1 MTGEKPSTT
10 VGTVLVIDDEAP
22 ICNGCRLSLG
32 DQGYSVD
39 TFTTAASGLDALRH
53 HPYDLVL
60 LDLKLP
66 DIDGMTVLKRIRN
79 DQPGTHI
86 IIMTGYA
93 SVESAVAAMKLGAF
107 DYLSKPFSDDELIL
121 ATAKAINNKRLAE
134 ENRILRKQLFAA
146 FNFSNIVG
154 QNPALTRIF
163 DKIRKAAPTDST
175 ILLEGESGTGKELF
189 AKAVHGHSRRATR
202 QFVVVDCSTFTASLL
217 ESELF
222 GHVRGAFTGAVKSK
236 PGIFEIA
243 DGGTLFLDEV
253 ANLSPEIQSKLL
265 RVMETGQFKPVGGD
279 HLKTT
284 NIRIIAATNR
294 RLQQMVD
301 KGEFRSDLF
310 YRLYVMPI
318 VIPPL
323 RDRRDDI
330 PQLAYHF
337 LRKFSKEMGRRIQGF
352 SDEALETL
360 IQHDW
365 PGNVR
370 QLKNVVERLVIMC
383 DERLLCYH
391 HLSDNLQLGSAADHG
406 PIPATLKDLKK
417 AKQAVIKKNYDPI
430 EKAFLVKA
438 LEKSGGNI
446 RQAAGSVGMQ
456 RSNFSTL
463 VKKHHLSAAGRQ
475 RFHAE
480 SERFDERGDAHRRH
494 SNRGV

>member
-1 MTGEKPSTT
+1 MTAENQSAPG
-10 VGTVLVIDDEAP
+10 GTVLVIDDEIP
-22 ICNGCRLSLG
+22 ICSGCRLSLG

-39 TFTTAASGLDALRH
+39 TFTTAASGLDALQH

-66 DIDGMTVLKRIRN
+66 DMDGMTVLKRIRN
-79 DQPGTHI
+79 DQPDTHI
-86 IIMTGYA
+86 VIMTGYA
-93 SVESAVAAMKLGAF
+93 SVESAVAAMKMGAF

-121 ATAKAINNKRLAE
+121 AAAKAINNKRLAE

-154 QNPALTRIF
+154 QNPVLTRIF

-189 AKAVHGHSRRATR
+189 AKAIHGHSRRATR
-202 QFVVVDCSTFTASLL
+202 QFVVVDCSTFSASLL

-222 GHVRGAFTGAVKSK
+222 GHVRGAFTGAVKNK

-253 ANLSPEIQSKLL
+253 ANLSLEIQGKLL
-265 RVMETGQFKPVGGD
+265 RVMETGQFKPVGGE

-284 NIRIIAATNR
+284 DIRIIAATNR

-360 IQHDW
+360 IRYDW

-383 DERLLCYH
+383 DERLLRH
-391 HLSDNLQLGSAADHG
+391 RHLSDNFSLGNTTDDGS
-406 PIPATLKDLKK
+406 IPATLADLKK
-417 AKQAVIKKNYDPI
+417 AKQRVIKKKYDPI
-430 EKAFLVKA
+430 EKAFLEKA
-438 LEKSGGNI
+438 LEKSNGNI
-446 RQAAGSVGMQ
+446 SQAARRTGMQ

-463 VKKHHLSAAGRQ
+463 LKKHRLPSANRQ
-475 RFHAE
+475 
-480 SERFDERGDAHRRH
+480 
-494 SNRGV
+494 